1 MNGRQRIFSMS
12 LLGKAL
18 PVNRGIAG
26 SKDLLLRELDC
37 AVIERIHQYNR
48 EKDERP
54 YDSVRGVFIEGNPV
68 CEDSGIME
76 KTHTQLCIIK
86 SNCIKGYFSPLLP
99 DSGWNMV

>member
-1 MNGRQRIFSMS
+1 M
-12 LLGKAL
+12 LGKVL

-54 YDSVRGVFIEGNPV
+54 YDSVRECSLREIR
-68 CEDSGIME
+68 SMKI
-76 KTHTQLCIIK
+76 
-86 SNCIKGYFSPLLP
+86 
-99 DSGWNMV
+99 